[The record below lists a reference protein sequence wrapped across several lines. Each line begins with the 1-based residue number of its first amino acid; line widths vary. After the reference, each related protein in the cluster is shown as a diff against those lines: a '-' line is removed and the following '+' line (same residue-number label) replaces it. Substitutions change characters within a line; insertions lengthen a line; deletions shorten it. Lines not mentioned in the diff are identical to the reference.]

1 MPHWQAQG
9 EINRNP
15 QEPRRYR
22 ALSGFVERRKSPRI
36 EVRWPVTIM
45 AKTGAVEGEA
55 RNISVEGVFILFTH
69 STESLSPP
77 KSYRLLM
84 KPNGEEIELMGSL
97 VWSSLDVHLGKG
109 FCFVGFSE
117 RDQRRLRKA
126 IKKYAEK

>member
-1 MPHWQAQG
+1 M
-9 EINRNP
+9 
-15 QEPRRYR
+15 RYGVM
-22 ALSGFVERRKSPRI
+22 SGLIEKRKSPRT

-45 AKTGAVEGEA
+45 TETGAVEGEA
-55 RNISVEGVFILFTH
+55 RNISAEGVFILFTH

-84 KPNGEEIELMGSL
+84 KPDEEGIEVMGSL
-97 VWSSLDVHLGKG
+97 VWSSRDVHLGKG

-126 IKKYAEK
+126 IKRYAEK

>member
-1 MPHWQAQG
+1 MVL
-9 EINRNP
+9 N
-15 QEPRRYR
+15 
-22 ALSGFVERRKSPRI
+22 GFVEKRKSPRT

-45 AKTGAVEGEA
+45 TKTGAVEGEA
-55 RNISVEGVFILFTH
+55 RNISAEGVFLLFDH
-69 STESLSPP
+69 STGNLSPP
-77 KSYRLLM
+77 KTYRLMM
-84 KPNGEEIELMGSL
+84 KPDGEEIEVMGSL

>member
-1 MPHWQAQG
+1 
-9 EINRNP
+9 
-15 QEPRRYR
+15 
-22 ALSGFVERRKSPRI
+22 LSSFVEKRKFPRT

-45 AKTGAVEGEA
+45 TETGEVAGEA

-77 KSYRLLM
+77 KNYRLLM
-84 KPNGEEIELMGSL
+84 KPDLEQIEVMGSL
-97 VWSSLDVHLGKG
+97 VWSSLDVHPGKG

>member
-1 MPHWQAQG
+1 M
-9 EINRNP
+9 
-15 QEPRRYR
+15 RYR
-22 ALSGFVERRKSPRI
+22 ALNGLGEKRKSPRT

-45 AKTGAVEGEA
+45 TETGAIEGEA

-84 KPNGEEIELMGSL
+84 KPDGEQIEVMGCL

-117 RDQRRLRKA
+117 RDKRRLRKA

>member
-1 MPHWQAQG
+1 MNG
-9 EINRNP
+9 
-15 QEPRRYR
+15 
-22 ALSGFVERRKSPRI
+22 LVEKRKSPRT

-45 AKTGAVEGEA
+45 TDRGAIEGEA

-69 STESLSPP
+69 SMESLSPP
-77 KSYRLLM
+77 KNCRLLM
-84 KPNGEEIELMGSL
+84 KPDGEQIEMMGSL

-109 FCFVGFSE
+109 FCFMGFSE